1 MSRTM
6 STLVVAAAGVLIIA
20 CSGGSSSSPQ
30 GQTDYLERSLKIL
43 SDMNRDVLN
52 APSEPAI
59 LDRYLEASKEW
70 AALQPPRQLSSAAK
84 RFAAGLRTVAATPS
98 QDSRTAVAEQRRTS
112 VLTLSVLRTID
123 GYNEW
128 ALAATKY
135 YSVVLLL
142 EQSRGMEPA
151 FCQGDIVPFAN
162 IGNDATGKSIG
173 RWQIVLFTF
182 PFDATR
188 SSYKRVVGLPGETI
202 EIRDGVIMIG
212 GREMANDYAKEKP
225 TYSAAPLTIPSNS
238 FYVLG
243 DNWKSSPD
251 SHLWATTNPG
261 KETVPA
267 QNIVGVSSASAHG
280 C

>member
-1 MSRTM
+1 M
-6 STLVVAAAGVLIIA
+6 TLVVVAAVALVIA
-20 CSGGSSSSPQ
+20 CGGSSSSPQ
-30 GQTDYLERSLKIL
+30 GQADYLERSLKIL

-52 APSEPAI
+52 ASSEPAI
-59 LDRYLEASKEW
+59 LDRYLAASKEW
-70 AALQPPRQLSSAAK
+70 AALHPPQQLSSTAK
-84 RFAAGLRTVAATPS
+84 RFAAGLRTASATPS
-98 QDSRTAVAEQRRTS
+98 QDSRTAVADQRRTN
-112 VLTLSVLRTID
+112 VLTLNVLRTID

-135 YSVVLLL
+135 YSIVLLL
-142 EQSRGMEPA
+142 EQSREMEPA
-151 FCQGDIVPFAN
+151 FCQGDIVPFAKF
-162 IGNDATGKSIG
+162 GSGATSNSIG
-173 RWQIVLFTF
+173 RWQLVLFTF

-202 EIRDGVIMIG
+202 EIRNGVIMING
-212 GREMANDYAKEKP
+212 HEMANDYAKEKP
-225 TYSAAPLTIPSNS
+225 TYSTAPLTIPSHS

-261 KETVPA
+261 KETVPE
-267 QNIVGVSSASAHG
+267 QNVLGVSSASAHG